1 MAACDL
7 EKRKKK
13 CHSVHT
19 HLYQGL
25 LVSLRRFQ
33 QRERERK
40 EEGVKEKPGGGEGGS
55 ERWECKREK
64 KRYSKGDGGSEA
76 RERDG
81 NERQGGPER

>member
-1 MAACDL
+1 M
-7 EKRKKK
+7 
-13 CHSVHT
+13 H
-19 HLYQGL
+19 
-25 LVSLRRFQ
+25 VSLRRFQ

-40 EEGVKEKPGGGEGGS
+40 EEGVKEKPGGGEGRGGEGGS

-64 KRYSKGDGGSEA
+64 KRYSKGDGGSKA

>member
-7 EKRKKK
+7 EEKKK
-13 CHSVHT
+13 KSHSAHT
-19 HLYQGL
+19 HLYQRL
-25 LVSLRRFQ
+25 LVSLCRFQ
-33 QRERERK
+33 ERERERK
-40 EEGVKEKPGGGEGGS
+40 EEGVKENRGGGG
-55 ERWECKREK
+55 WECKREK